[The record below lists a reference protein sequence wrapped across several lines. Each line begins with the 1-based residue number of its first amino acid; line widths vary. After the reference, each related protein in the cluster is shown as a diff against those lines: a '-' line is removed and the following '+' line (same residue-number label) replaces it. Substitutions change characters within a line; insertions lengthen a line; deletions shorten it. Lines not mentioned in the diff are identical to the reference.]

1 MQISMQCCYD
11 THKIVFVGNR
21 FKAGLLCLNTAG
33 IIIAVEVNDERR
45 LLEFI
50 VVGRREPTA

>member
-1 MQISMQCCYD
+1 MQCCYD

-33 IIIAVEVNDERR
+33 IIVAVEVNDERR